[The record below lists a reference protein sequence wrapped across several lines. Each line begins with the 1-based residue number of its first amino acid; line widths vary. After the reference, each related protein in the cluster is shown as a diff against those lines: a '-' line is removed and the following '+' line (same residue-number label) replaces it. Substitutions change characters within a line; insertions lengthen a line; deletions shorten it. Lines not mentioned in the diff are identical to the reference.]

1 MNLQDSFCLLN
12 IYRPNKLQTVL
23 GPHIPL
29 TDWDPFPS
37 VTLHGNMFFFNKKH
51 LEGQTEL

>member
-29 TDWDPFPS
+29 TNWDPFPS
-37 VTLHGNMFFFNKKH
+37 VTLHGNMFFFYKKH

>member
-1 MNLQDSFCLLN
+1 MNLQDSFLLVKHLQT
-12 IYRPNKLQTVL
+12 YKLQTVL

-29 TDWDPFPS
+29 TNWDPFPS
-37 VTLHGNMFFFNKKH
+37 VTLHGNMFFFYKKH